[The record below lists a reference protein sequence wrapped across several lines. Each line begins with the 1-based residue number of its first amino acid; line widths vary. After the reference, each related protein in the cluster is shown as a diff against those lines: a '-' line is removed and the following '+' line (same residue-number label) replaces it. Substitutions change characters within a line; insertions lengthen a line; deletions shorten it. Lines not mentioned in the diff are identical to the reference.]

1 MTDSR
6 DTSADYVTG
15 NTSGSASGDVTVLNT
30 LIATLLDS
38 IEGYQK
44 SAEDVENPRFRE
56 LFNERA
62 RERQQV
68 VTRLQAAVAQAGGTP
83 EDEASTLGSIHRVFV
98 DLKSAVT
105 GRDDEAIVKEVER
118 GEDYLK
124 NKFETALEN
133 ADLSPTSRNAVSEAW
148 TSVKE
153 GHDQMS
159 QLKHGLAG

>member
-1 MTDSR
+1 MNEFR
-6 DTSADYVTG
+6 DTSANPADGAENRT
-15 NTSGSASGDVTVLNT
+15 ASGDVTVLNT

-44 SAEDVENPRFRE
+44 SAENVENPRFAE

-62 RERQQV
+62 QERQQV
-68 VTRLQAAVAQAGGTP
+68 VTRLQAAVAEAGGTP
-83 EDEASTLGSIHRVFV
+83 EDDASTLGSMHRVFV

-105 GRDDEAIVKEVER
+105 GTDDKAIVNEVER

-124 NKFETALEN
+124 EKFETAMRN
-133 ADLSPTSRNAVSEAW
+133 TDLSARAQAAVNEAW
-148 TSVKE
+148 TSVKA

-159 QLKHGLAG
+159 QLKHGIA

>member
-1 MTDSR
+1 MTQPRDS
-6 DTSADYVTG
+6 SADT
-15 NTSGSASGDVTVLNT
+15 GDVTVLNT

-44 SAEDVENPRFRE
+44 SAEDTENQRFAQ

-68 VTRLQAAVAQAGGTP
+68 VTRLQAAVARAGGTP
-83 EDEASTLGSIHRVFV
+83 EDEASTLGAIHRVFV
-98 DLKSAVT
+98 DLKSAVL
-105 GRDDEAIVKEVER
+105 GRDDKAIVNEVER

-124 NKFETALEN
+124 NKFETALRN
-133 ADLSPTSRNAVSEAW
+133 ADLSPDVRAAVNEAW
-148 TSVKE
+148 TSVKA

-159 QLKHGLAG
+159 QLKHGLET

>member
-1 MTDSR
+1 MTEFRDS
-6 DTSADYVTG
+6 SADYI
-15 NTSGSASGDVTVLNT
+15 SGAENRSDSGDVTVLNT

-44 SAEDVENPRFRE
+44 SAENVESQRFAE
-56 LFNERA
+56 LFNDRA
-62 RERQQV
+62 RERQQA
-68 VTRLQAAVAQAGGTP
+68 VTKLQAAVAQAGGTP
-83 EDEASTLGSIHRVFV
+83 EDEASTLGAMHRMFV

-124 NKFETALEN
+124 EKFEAALRN
-133 ADLSPTSRNAVSEAW
+133 ADLSPLAQAAVSEAW
-148 TSVKE
+148 ISVKS

-159 QLKHGLAG
+159 QLKHGLA

>member
-1 MTDSR
+1 M
-6 DTSADYVTG
+6 
-15 NTSGSASGDVTVLNT
+15 LNT

-44 SAEDVENPRFRE
+44 SAENVENQHFAE

-68 VTRLQAAVAQAGGTP
+68 VTKLQAAVAQAGGTP
-83 EDEASTLGSIHRVFV
+83 EDDASTLGSIHRVFV

-105 GRDDEAIVKEVER
+105 GRDDKAIVNEVER

-124 NKFETALEN
+124 EKFEAAMGN
-133 ADLSPTSRNAVSEAW
+133 ADLSPQTQAAVNEAW
-148 TSVKE
+148 TSVKA

-159 QLKHGLAG
+159 QLKHGIA